1 MTADTQWTFTP
12 RLFAEQETLT
22 CKSQSVSSSAF
33 DPAGLSNSSSND
45 NLKSSG
51 RNGRETGFAGLSRT
65 ITGRIARVVLA
76 PNKWTR
82 FRIALFFSLPLIALG
97 LSTPAWCLAQFHAQK
112 PGMSQDVKC
121 TAFIETGRPG
131 GAVTVPYGNVHRR
144 LAKARK
150 NARNRCRLTT
160 LAQEGWGPCRTWC
173 VEVDH

>member
-1 MTADTQWTFTP
+1 MTAVTHWTFTP
-12 RLFAEQETLT
+12 RLFAEQEALT

-33 DPAGLSNSSSND
+33 DPGGLSNSSSND

-51 RNGRETGFAGLSRT
+51 RNGRETGFAGLSRS
-65 ITGRIARVVLA
+65 ARVVLA
-76 PNKWTR
+76 PKKWTR
-82 FRIALFFSLPLIALG
+82 FRISLFFSLPLIALG

-112 PGMSQDVKC
+112 LGMFQDVKC

-131 GAVTVPYGNVHRR
+131 GAVTVPYGKVHRR

-173 VEVDH
+173 VAVDH